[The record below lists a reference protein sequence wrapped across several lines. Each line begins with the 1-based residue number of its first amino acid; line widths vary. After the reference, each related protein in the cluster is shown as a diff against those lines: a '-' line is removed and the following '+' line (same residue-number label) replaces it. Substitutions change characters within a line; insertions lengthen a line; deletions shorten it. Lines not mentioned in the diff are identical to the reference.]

1 MLVLTRTAQAGKQSI
16 KLGDD
21 ITVTVLSIKGNV
33 VRIGVEA
40 PKDVRIVRME
50 LASDDRDEAA

>member
-1 MLVLTRTAQAGKQSI
+1 MLVLTRTAKAGKQAI
-16 KLGDD
+16 KIGDD

-40 PKDVRIVRME
+40 PRDVRIVRKE
-50 LASDDRDEAA
+50 LASDNRGEAA